1 MSVPHAKVIVNPVAG
16 VGSTHRKWPLISQRL
31 KEVGLSFDHEYTDGV
46 GHAVE
51 LARAAASD
59 GYQYLVAVGGDGTVN
74 EVANG
79 ILSSTDLRRITLG
92 IVSTGTGSDFVRSA
106 GIPRDYVRA
115 CSSLT
120 SQRRLLIDVGVVE
133 YMNDGKTKRRFFV
146 NGAGSGFDAEVVKT
160 TGSLPKYFGGT
171 IPYVGGLLRSLVGY
185 KNKTVALRVGDR
197 LETKRILSIVVSN
210 GCYFGGGM
218 RVTPQAELDDGLLDV
233 MTVDDM
239 GKFELLKAFP
249 TIYKGTHITHPK
261 VRVEKAIHIA
271 IESSERVLVHADG
284 ELLGETPASF
294 WLMPAAL
301 SIVV

>member
-16 VGSTHRKWPLISQRL
+16 VGSTHRKWPLISRRL

>member
-146 NGAGSGFDAEVVKT
+146 NGAGSVFDAEVVKT
-160 TGSLPKYFGGT
+160 TGSLTKYFGGT
-171 IPYVGGLLRSLVGY
+171 NPYVGGLLRSLVGY